1 MAKLRVESVAE
12 KPEFRFGIFAHGH
25 GEDVES
31 ILDIVKAMHREVSP
45 GGANDA
51 LLFAISDG
59 ILGRLGVLSGF
70 HLDKHQDI
78 PLPGNYVHLP
88 ALGSITGSDDLESK
102 RAEVIDRI
110 DLGAAAKSQEALE
123 EQRKRHSLGDG
134 GNRIRQRGRGERS
147 LLFLDHQRR
156 R

>member
-12 KPEFRFGIFAHGH
+12 KPEFRFGIFARGH
-25 GEDVES
+25 RKDVES
-31 ILDIVKAMHREVSP
+31 ILDIVKAVHREVSL

-78 PLPGNYVHLP
+78 PIPGNDVHFP
-88 ALGSITGSDDLESK
+88 ALGSIAGRHDLESK
-102 RAEVIDRI
+102 RAEVINGI
-110 DLGAAAKSQEALE
+110 DLGAAAKSQEAFE
-123 EQRKRHSLGDG
+123 EERKRHSLRDG
-134 GNRIRQRGRGERS
+134 GNRIRQRGCGKRS